1 MPSLSTQWGI
11 LLTHLSCPEAPFTGD
26 NYQNGGPPDFSN
38 ENFRNNGQPEF
49 SNENF
54 RNNGH
59 PEFSNENFQNS
70 GQPEFPNENFGTN
83 GQPEFSNDRFGN
95 NGQSVT
101 IRGPEKTS
109 RYIEIPDKVFTIGGF
124 KMPYVTNVIGN
135 APFTGGRTYFARFV
149 KRTPNY
155 IIRTT
160 NTKEIPLI
168 QHFYNEMI
176 DVNDDDDLASKDRS
190 FSIIRYRESFTQ
202 EWTKVYRGRNYRTW
216 EGWWKDFRNI
226 DIDILEQLEKF
237 DCFNVKWNF
246 MMPGDVRDIA
256 VLIKRANIALT
267 KNKNNYLGN
276 MKVLYSLMDH
286 IFLGSLDMETTAQ
299 LQDII
304 RSVPNHLWI
313 YKLRGMIYVWY
324 NYSQVM
330 KSKDTGDKKYQMVLK
345 QWKSPV
351 IHWVAHQAFKEL
363 RSISQIEYP
372 QFREVY
378 GADSKVDKK

>member
-1 MPSLSTQWGI
+1 
-11 LLTHLSCPEAPFTGD
+11 
-26 NYQNGGPPDFSN
+26 
-38 ENFRNNGQPEF
+38 
-49 SNENF
+49 
-54 RNNGH
+54 
-59 PEFSNENFQNS
+59 
-70 GQPEFPNENFGTN
+70 
-83 GQPEFSNDRFGN
+83 
-95 NGQSVT
+95 
-101 IRGPEKTS
+101 
-109 RYIEIPDKVFTIGGF
+109 
-124 KMPYVTNVIGN
+124 MPYVTNVIGN

-246 MMPGDVRDIA
+246 MMPGDVRDNA
-256 VLIKRANIALT
+256 ELIKRANIALT

-286 IFLGSLDMETTAQ
+286 NFLGNLNMETTAQ

-304 RSVPNHLWI
+304 RSVPNHLWCCATILYLI
-313 YKLRGMIYVWY
+313 YFNFLPIRCCRDVCRMCGTFYSNVFIRLCSFIFIILRDAI
-324 NYSQVM
+324 
-330 KSKDTGDKKYQMVLK
+330 
-345 QWKSPV
+345 
-351 IHWVAHQAFKEL
+351 
-363 RSISQIEYP
+363 
-372 QFREVY
+372 
-378 GADSKVDKK
+378 